1 MSVVAESTK
10 KLESL
15 SLRGAAAS
23 LASLIERAQAEGL
36 TYQAFLDA
44 LVDTELRDRRDRRL
58 KRNLAMAHFPVH
70 KRLEDFTFERVKG
83 ISKRVVDEL
92 TECGWIDR
100 HENLLFLGPPGLG
113 KTHLAIALGH
123 EAVRRGFKVCYERM
137 TNLMRI
143 LSRADISRSA
153 QFRLSR
159 LSKSDLVIIDEIGYT
174 PIERN
179 EANLFF
185 TFVSELYERSSII
198 VTSNKGFDSWAELLG
213 DEVMTTALLDR
224 LVHHA
229 KIFSLSG
236 ESYRILSRKEG

>member
-1 MSVVAESTK
+1 M
-10 KLESL
+10 
-15 SLRGAAAS
+15 
-23 LASLIERAQAEGL
+23 

-44 LVDTELRDRRDRRL
+44 LVDTELRDRRDHRL
-58 KRNLAMAHFPVH
+58 KRNLAMAHFPVP
-70 KRLEDFTFERVKG
+70 KKLEDFTFERVKG
-83 ISKRVVDEL
+83 ISKRAVDEL
-92 TECGWIDR
+92 SECGWIDR

-113 KTHLAIALGH
+113 KTHLAIALGQ

-185 TFVSELYERSSII
+185 TFV
-198 VTSNKGFDSWAELLG
+198 
-213 DEVMTTALLDR
+213 
-224 LVHHA
+224 
-229 KIFSLSG
+229 
-236 ESYRILSRKEG
+236 